1 MRSRPSPPAE
11 LLPAAAILVLL
22 VAGGLRAGA
31 LAADRATP
39 FAVASVGEPDRRVRQ
54 EPFRWRGRVPAGGI
68 VEVRGLSGFIRA
80 SLASGDQAEVS
91 AVKRGAPRDTAAV
104 QIQVVEHA
112 GGVTICAI
120 YPTRDGRMGT
130 CRPGGPDADEMQNG
144 DVRNSDVQVDFT
156 VQVPRGVSF
165 VGRTVQGDV
174 TARGLA
180 GPVHASSVNGSIEL
194 STSGSGDAE
203 TVNGS
208 VTAVL
213 GSTDGGPLSL
223 RTVNGSVEL
232 TLPAGAG
239 ANIEAE
245 TMNGEISTDVPLD
258 GVTRMGKNHV
268 EGTLGGGGPEVEL
281 ETMNG
286 DIDLRSGS
294 SSP

>member
-1 MRSRPSPPAE
+1 M
-11 LLPAAAILVLL
+11 LVLL
-22 VAGGLRAGA
+22 VAGGLRAGT

-39 FAVASVGEPDRRVRQ
+39 FAVAFVAETEGQIRQ
-54 EPFRWRGRVPAGGI
+54 QPFHWRGRVPPGGT
-68 VEVRGLSGFIRA
+68 VEVRGLSGAIRA

-91 AVKRGAPRDTAAV
+91 AVKRGAPSDTAAV
-104 QIQVVEHA
+104 QIQVVEHVD
-112 GGVTICAI
+112 GVTICAI
-120 YPTRDGRMGT
+120 YPTRDGRTGT
-130 CRPGGPDADEMQNG
+130 CRPGRPDADEMQNG

-180 GPVHASSVNGSIEL
+180 GPVHASSVDGSIEL
-194 STSGSGDAE
+194 STSGSGNAE

-239 ANIEAE
+239 ANIKAE
-245 TMNGEISTDVPLD
+245 TMNGEISTDVPLG
-258 GVTRMGKNHV
+258 GVTREAKNHV
-268 EGTLGGGGPEVEL
+268 EGILGGGGPEVEL
-281 ETMNG
+281 ETVNG
-286 DIDLRSGS
+286 DIDLRSGG
-294 SSP
+294 PNP